1 MDLIHKY
8 SNELEKILNHSP
20 FDLKNSL
27 KKICVLLQSNIV
39 HFDWVGFYFNNDKKN
54 YLELISFSGA
64 PTEHKKI
71 PYGKGVC
78 GQVAISNKKLIIP
91 NVELE
96 KNYLSCNINVKSEIV
111 IPLFVDNK
119 NIGQIDVDSNSINP
133 FTESDVKFLEFVCEK
148 LAMKIKTLK
157 NEHG

>member
-8 SNELEKILNHSP
+8 SRELEKILNHSP

-27 KKICVLLQSNIV
+27 KKICVLLQSNIL
-39 HFDWVGFYFNNDKKN
+39 HFDWVGFYFNNDK
-54 YLELISFSGA
+54 
-64 PTEHKKI
+64 
-71 PYGKGVC
+71 
-78 GQVAISNKKLIIP
+78 
-91 NVELE
+91 